1 MGIPDYPL
9 HALIGFNHYYQR
21 YGDFNTILSYRDRI
35 EQLLKLYETLQ
46 DERGFIS
53 ANVGVSWGFVPGWA
67 TRRGPDKK
75 GTPTYAQMGGQKISK
90 TLPNES
96 RGFKEK
102 YNQTFLE

>member
-1 MGIPDYPL
+1 M
-9 HALIGFNHYYQR
+9 IGFNHYYQR

-75 GTPTYAQMGGQKISK
+75 GTPTYAQIMLYYNYKIGADFS
-90 TLPNES
+90 
-96 RGFKEK
+96 EK
-102 YNQTFLE
+102 WGDKNPQSITE